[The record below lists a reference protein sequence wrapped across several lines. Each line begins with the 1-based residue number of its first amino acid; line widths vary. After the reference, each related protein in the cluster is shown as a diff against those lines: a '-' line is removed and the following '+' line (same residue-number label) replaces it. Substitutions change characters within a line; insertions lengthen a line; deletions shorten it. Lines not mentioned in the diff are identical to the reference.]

1 MRISYWSSDV
11 CSSDLL
17 ATFAVGYGE
26 TLKNAVKGLVSGTAG
41 EPTEHALRGNSLKPE
56 FLITAK
62 GDLTMANGQVV
73 SPSSCLGCWTPCGV
87 RVRVDTDQNRIVRL
101 AGNPY
106 PPLATTHPPPMDT
119 PDPGRPPS
127 REPLGQHVEHP

>member
-1 MRISYWSSDV
+1 MSKMHPNKNPESSDAPV
-11 CSSDLL
+11 SIDRRKLLTRGGIAAGGL

-62 GDLTMANGQVV
+62 GDLTMANRPEEHTSELQ
-73 SPSSCLGCWTPCGV
+73 SIM
-87 RVRVDTDQNRIVRL
+87 RISNAVFC
-101 AGNPY
+101 
-106 PPLATTHPPPMDT
+106 
-119 PDPGRPPS
+119 
-127 REPLGQHVEHP
+127 